1 MSYNIVVKSTDS
13 IREIA
18 NGTKE
23 YTFDFGFME
32 DGCEYNLKFAYR
44 SEIGDSIP
52 FVEDVSSISI
62 PELVTGNTYR
72 VSSDIGSGARYFS
85 SSTVGLTYL
94 KVAELGTAQ
103 RAYHEARFE
112 DNPPCRVVK
121 PRQQTFRVI
130 QDHMTSTMVSAP
142 NYILILH
149 FEKIYKK

>member
-1 MSYNIVVKSTDS
+1 MSYNIIVKSTDS
-13 IREIA
+13 IKDIA
-18 NGTKE
+18 EGIKE
-23 YTFDFGFME
+23 YTFDFGFLE

-44 SEIGDSIP
+44 AEIGDAIP
-52 FVEDVSSISI
+52 LAEDVSTISI

-85 SSTVGLTYL
+85 SSTLGVIYL
-94 KVAELGTAQ
+94 KMADLGSVDRT
-103 RAYHEARFE
+103 YHEARFE

-130 QDHMTSTMVSAP
+130 QDHITGTLFSAP